1 MELARDLNPPQ
12 RPHSRGNPS
21 PVNVKLKVSASYVS
35 RERAGGA
42 YSFPVVFKTRAT
54 NSDRKRVGSTNVK
67 SHLFLPLHSFFSHF
81 EVYRE

>member
-12 RPHSRGNPS
+12 RPHSCGNPS

-35 RERAGGA
+35 RERAGEA

-54 NSDRKRVGSTNVK
+54 DSDRKSGKHKCEES
-67 SHLFLPLHSFFSHF
+67 SLSPPA
-81 EVYRE
+81 